1 MVDISTLNPQQYD
14 AVVSTDGPLMIL
26 AGAGTGKTRVIT
38 YRIAH
43 MIHLGRNPSS
53 IVAVTFT
60 NKAAREMKER
70 LVQIATRPIKGIR
83 IGTFH
88 SFCIYLLKRFPNEAG
103 LNSRFSLAG
112 TSDQLD
118 LIRRSLEEKGWHGLY
133 KADDLLARISR
144 AKNRLLT
151 PDTLLADAAFCEE
164 DDDPELLRKVYELYE
179 RQLALHRVI
188 DFDDCILKTAIMLEK
203 HRDVC
208 EMLQAEFTHFLVDE
222 FQDTNFAQ
230 LRILELLANKYK
242 NICAVGDDD
251 QSIYSWR
258 GAMVETID
266 RFETIFTGTK
276 LIKLEQN
283 YRCTNVILNAA
294 NAVIKNN
301 SGRKDKTLWSEADSN
316 THITLASKKDDVAE
330 ARWIADKCFALLGAG
345 QKPKDIALLYR
356 ANAQARSLEVAL
368 RERGLRYKV
377 FGGSSFFERK
387 EVKDFLAY
395 FKLTL
400 DPTDRMAFWRVINT
414 PSRGIGLKSLERIEA
429 AALENE
435 ITPFEALKEQKVTL
449 AGKAQKN
456 AKEFVDE
463 LTKRASWPMLDL
475 DALEKRAEEI
485 IEVFGLKDD
494 IRQKTSH
501 EGSRRRKLESL
512 AKLPGWLRQMGER
525 QIEDK
530 GTLNLRDLLDDL
542 LLSDEKNQSN
552 EKQNNNE
559 ISLMTVHASKGLE
572 FQSVFVCGLE
582 EDLLPHKNSVATSQ
596 GLSEERRLFYV
607 ALTRAKEKL
616 HLSYARE
623 RFSGFQKLSK
633 KPSRFIKELPD
644 QGVIV
649 ESEAKHALKQFVSED
664 EKRKNNIS
672 RLSSLKERL
681 QGGFQNK

>member
-1 MVDISTLNPQQYD
+1 MVDISSLNPQQYD

-43 MIHLGRNPSS
+43 MIHLGQDPSS

-88 SFCIYLLKRFPNEAG
+88 SFCIYLLKRFPKQAG
-103 LNSRFSLAG
+103 LNERFTLAG

-133 KADDLLARISR
+133 KADDLLTRISR
-144 AKNRLLT
+144 AKNKLLT
-151 PDTLLADAAFCEE
+151 PETIFNDQAFCSD
-164 DDDPELLRKVYELYE
+164 DDDPELLSKVYELYE

-188 DFDDCILKTAIMLEK
+188 DFDDCILKTAIMLQTNVG
-203 HRDVC
+203 VC
-208 EMLQAEFTHFLVDE
+208 ETLQEEFNHFLVDE

-230 LRILELLANKYK
+230 LRILELLALKGK

-266 RFETIFTGTK
+266 RFESIFTGTK

-294 NAVIKNN
+294 NHVIKHN
-301 SGRKDKTLWSEADSN
+301 SGRKDKTLWSDTDSA
-316 THITLASKKDDVAE
+316 THITLTSKKDDVAE
-330 ARWIADKCFALLGAG
+330 ARWIGDKCFALLGAG
-345 QKPKDIALLYR
+345 QKPKDICILYR
-356 ANAQARSLEVAL
+356 ANAQARSLELAL

-400 DPTDRMAFWRVINT
+400 EPTDRMAFWRVINT
-414 PSRGIGLKSLERIEA
+414 PARGIGLKSLEKIEA
-429 AALENE
+429 AALEHSV
-435 ITPFEALKEQKVTL
+435 TPFEALKEKKVELPT
-449 AGKAQKN
+449 KAQK
-456 AKEFVDE
+456 AAQVFIDQ
-463 LTKRASWPMLDL
+463 LSQRASWPMLDL
-475 DALEKRAEEI
+475 DALEKRAHEI
-485 IEVFGLKDD
+485 IDVFGLKDD

-542 LLSDEKNQSN
+542 LLSDEKTQSN
-552 EKQNNNE
+552 EKQSDNE
-559 ISLMTVHASKGLE
+559 ISLMTIHASKGLE

-582 EDLLPHKNSVATSQ
+582 EDLLPHKNSIGTEH

-616 HLSYARE
+616 FLSYARE
-623 RFSGFQKLSK
+623 RFSSFEKISK
-633 KPSRFIKELPD
+633 KPSRFIKELPE

-649 ESEAKHALKQFVSED
+649 EHEAKQSFDRFVSED
-664 EKRKNNIS
+664 EKRRSNIN
-672 RLSSLKERL
+672 RLSKLKAKLR
-681 QGGFQNK
+681 GGFQS